1 MRRIEGE
8 QTRIKFLE
16 GATAAWTTHL
26 SAHDNQTIFRVEQ
39 TRRAATDLQCALRES
54 TRVQNPLGIDH
65 TDDDVDRVLFK
76 TLELSKLR
84 NGNQPSIDI
93 KRIETL
99 ALSPARNIGMKTFA
113 RLDEWR
119 EHPEHSAFRR

>member
-1 MRRIEGE
+1 MRRIERE
-8 QTRIKFLE
+8 QTRIEFFE
-16 GATAAWTTHL
+16 GTTAAWTTHL
-26 SAHDNQTIFRVEQ
+26 SAHDSQTIFRVEQ
-39 TRRAATDLQCALRES
+39 ACGAATDLQCALREI

-65 TDDDVDRVLFK
+65 TDDDVDRVFFK

-84 NGNQPSIDI
+84 NGNRPSVDI

-99 ALSPARNIGMKTFA
+99 ALSPVRNIGMETFA

-119 EHPEHSAFRR
+119 EHPERSAFRC

>member
-8 QTRIKFLE
+8 QTRIEFLE
-16 GATAAWTTHL
+16 GAAAAGTTHL

-39 TRRAATDLQCALRES
+39 TRSAATDLQRALRET
-54 TRVQNPLGIDH
+54 TRFQNPLGIDH
-65 TDDDVDRVLFK
+65 ADDDVDRVLFK
-76 TLELSKLR
+76 TLEFSKLR

-93 KRIETL
+93 KRIEAL
-99 ALSPARNIGMKTFA
+99 ALSPVRHIGMKTFA

-119 EHPEHSAFRR
+119 EHS